1 MSHDLI
7 FDRNFFDLLDQ
18 EDARRA
24 AADRAAGCPACA
36 GRLDQARYPRKPRG
50 GDVALAGEALR
61 WRRSWC
67 CAREGCR
74 KRVTPPSLVFLG
86 RRVYLAIT
94 VVVATWRASTLSLA
108 APPRRTVRRWQAWFA
123 VLAPATRWFEA
134 LRGRLAP
141 PWEPGEVLPAA
152 LIARVSLGRSSA
164 AALIA
169 TLHLLAPLP
178 HATAR

>member
-7 FDRNFFDLLDQ
+7 FDRNFFDYLDQ
-18 EDARRA
+18 EDARA
-24 AADRAAGCPACA
+24 AAVVRAAGCPACA

-50 GDVALAGEALR
+50 GGIALAGEALR

-94 VVVATWRASTLSLA
+94 VVVATWRAAAQAS

-123 VLAPATRWFEA
+123 TLASATRWFEA
-134 LRGRLAP
+134 VRGRLAP
-141 PWEPGEVLPAA
+141 PWEPGESLPAA
-152 LIARVSLGRSSA
+152 LIARVLPGRSSA
-164 AALIA
+164 APLIA
-169 TLHLLAPLP
+169 TLRMLAPLP
-178 HATAR
+178 QTTGS

>member
-7 FDRNFFDLLDQ
+7 FDRNFFDVLDQ
-18 EDARRA
+18 EDERVA
-24 AADRAAGCPACA
+24 AAVQAAGCPVCA

-50 GDVALAGEALR
+50 GDIALAGEALA

-94 VVVATWRASTLSLA
+94 VVVAAWRDLVALT

-123 VLAPATRWFEA
+123 TLALGTRWFEEV
-134 LRGRLAP
+134 RGRLAP
-141 PWEPGEVLPAA
+141 PWQPGESLPAA
-152 LIARVSLGRSSA
+152 LVARVLPGRTPA

-169 TLHLLAPLP
+169 TLRLLAPRH
-178 HATAR
+178 HATPR